1 MNILLLEDDTTLN
14 ESLTEYLELEG
25 FNVDSAFSASE
36 VYDKTYKNNYDLYI
50 FDINLPQSSGF
61 EVLQNLKEANDNTP
75 TIYIT
80 ALTDTNS
87 VIKGFN
93 IGAQD
98 YIKKPFDPEELVIR
112 IKSRFL
118 ANTTI
123 KYKDLTY
130 NLETKELYKNDKLVA
145 LGDVGISI
153 MHLFLTNIGNVV
165 PTDSLLNIL
174 KEPSTNALRVNLAK
188 LKKKL
193 DIEFKN
199 IRSQGYMLEKV
210 WDRSSCKKLYNIFYF
225 ANSSFVNYL
234 STKP

>member
-25 FNVDSAFSASE
+25 FNVDNAFSASE

-61 EVLQNLKEANDNTP
+61 EVLQNLKEADDNTP

-112 IKSRFL
+112 IKSRFF
-118 ANTTI
+118 NNKII

-130 NLETKELYKNDKLVA
+130 NIETKELYKKDELIV
-145 LGDVGISI
+145 LGEVGINI
-153 MHLFLTNIGNVV
+153 LYLFLTNIGKVITTNE
-165 PTDSLLNIL
+165 LLEVL
-174 KEPSTNALRVNLAK
+174 HEPSSNALRVNLAK

-193 DIEFKN
+193 NIDFKN
-199 IRSQGYMLEKV
+199 IRSQGYMLEK
-210 WDRSSCKKLYNIFYF
+210 I
-225 ANSSFVNYL
+225 
-234 STKP
+234 